1 MAINQQQIIN
11 AIIDIIFKDGT
22 KLVDII
28 SNIVIKDFNI
38 GFSIDVFGKDL
49 EEAEEIKIRAMQ
61 QLNTIPDIKKITIIL
76 TSSKDGIKKLG
87 GTKVKYPIEGV
98 KKIILIASGKG
109 GVGKSTV
116 AALIAEQLNLEGY
129 NVGLVDADIYGPS
142 IPQIFGINQ
151 KPEIIDNKMIP
162 VTSRNIK
169 IISIGF
175 LIPEDSA
182 IVWRGPMAS
191 KTIYQLLSLTNWGN
205 LDYLII
211 DMPPGTGDIHLSI
224 LENYQLYG
232 VVMVTTPQ
240 QMAKIDVIRSIDL
253 YRKFNLPI
261 LGIIENMSYLVD
273 VKTNEKITIFS
284 GNSGEYFSKKFN
296 IPLMYNLPIIPKLS
310 QNCDNGSNLI
320 EAVNLPMSV
329 FSKFLS

>member
-1 MAINQQQIIN
+1 
-11 AIIDIIFKDGT
+11 
-22 KLVDII
+22 
-28 SNIVIKDFNI
+28 
-38 GFSIDVFGKDL
+38 
-49 EEAEEIKIRAMQ
+49 
-61 QLNTIPDIKKITIIL
+61 
-76 TSSKDGIKKLG
+76 
-87 GTKVKYPIEGV
+87 
-98 KKIILIASGKG
+98 
-109 GVGKSTV
+109 
-116 AALIAEQLNLEGY
+116 
-129 NVGLVDADIYGPS
+129 
-142 IPQIFGINQ
+142 
-151 KPEIIDNKMIP
+151 MIP

-296 IPLMYNLPIIPKLS
+296 IPLIYNLPIIPKLS
-310 QNCDNGSNLI
+310 QSCDNGSNLI
-320 EAVNLPMSV
+320 DAVNLPLSV